1 MSFFAICSSKKML
14 ARVCLYMFMFSV
26 VYRESGNLFQI
37 GNDTVVVIYRLTDA
51 LSSSSSVQLELE
63 TDSKPKANS
72 RTLSK
77 IYD

>member
-26 VYRESGNLFQI
+26 VYRESGNLFEI

-63 TDSKPKANS
+63 TYSKH
-72 RTLSK
+72 
-77 IYD
+77 

>member
-1 MSFFAICSSKKML
+1 ML

-37 GNDTVVVIYRLTDA
+37 GNDTIVVILRLTDA
-51 LSSSSSVQLELE
+51 LSSSSSAQLQLETLAYLELE
-63 TDSKPKANS
+63 AYSEPKANY
-72 RTLSK
+72 RTLSN

>member
-51 LSSSSSVQLELE
+51 LSSSSLVQLELE
-63 TDSKPKANS
+63 TYSKH
-72 RTLSK
+72 
-77 IYD
+77 